1 MAKKKFES
9 YMYET
14 ARLEGGLFVR
24 DLLEK
29 IMIGAGTYQNAKDY
43 GIVSSIFTDAAALA
57 WQDAQNYRSIYE
69 RNKANAVDNSRAL
82 RSYLNNIIGG
92 VLGYL
97 TIGAKQ
103 NMEESGRG
111 YSVYVTEAGDT
122 PFLFSSEDLD
132 TPLEAFAVRGSGRR
146 KLSPF
151 SHMQE

>member
-57 WQDAQNYRSIYE
+57 WQDAQKQVILPFC
-69 RNKANAVDNSRAL
+69 SRRRTLIL
-82 RSYLNNIIGG
+82 RW
-92 VLGYL
+92 
-97 TIGAKQ
+97 K
-103 NMEESGRG
+103 
-111 YSVYVTEAGDT
+111 
-122 PFLFSSEDLD
+122 
-132 TPLEAFAVRGSGRR
+132 PLR
-146 KLSPF
+146 
-151 SHMQE
+151 